1 MNCETISK
9 MVLNIFLLLSL
20 ALQCRATKQPTFEN
34 LNLSTVESFD
44 EFVPEDS
51 TAGPLTRLT
60 LIGNYE
66 STGRPYS
73 GFAAVFPPSRLA
85 FYPSSQSGCV
95 ELVQPSYS
103 SNETY
108 NCEYATN
115 GAFFTWDLTTTGS
128 YCLGN
133 LVSDDRVWQL
143 PTDGTGTGRA
153 NFGIKS
159 DGTIVTGFFSQ
170 STINTTSFSQL
181 ITGYGWLVRDGQSYV
196 KSSQDLGGF
205 DDPNSFVNEKAPRT
219 AVGVFRNGT
228 IVLLEVDGEEDIK
241 AGPDLF
247 EMAELFISLGVESAV
262 NIDGGGSSVSVYK
275 GEIVD
280 VPTCN
285 DTPEVCERAV
295 ANIACVKSI

>member
-1 MNCETISK
+1 MLSVAV
-9 MVLNIFLLLSL
+9 VLAVF
-20 ALQCRATKQPTFEN
+20 ACQCSATKQPTFEN
-34 LNLSTVESFD
+34 LNLSTVEDFD
-44 EFVPEDS
+44 TFTPIDS
-51 TAGPLTRLT
+51 SAGTLTRLT
-60 LIGNYE
+60 LTGNYA

-73 GFAAVFPPSRLA
+73 GFAAVFPPNRLA
-85 FYPSSQSGCV
+85 FYPSSKSGCV
-95 ELVQPSYS
+95 ELVQPSFS

-133 LVSDDRVWQL
+133 LVSDGHVWQL

-153 NFGIKS
+153 NIGITT
-159 DGTIVTGFFSQ
+159 DGAVLTGFLSQ
-170 STINTTSFSQL
+170 STVNTTPFSQL
-181 ITGYGWLVRDGQSYV
+181 ITGYGWLVRDGKSYV
-196 KSSQDLGGF
+196 ESSQDLSGY

-219 AVGVFRNGT
+219 AVGVFQNGT

-247 EMAELFISLGVESAV
+247 EMAELFVSLGVQSAV

-295 ANIACVKSI
+295 ANIACVKSV

>member
-1 MNCETISK
+1 
-9 MVLNIFLLLSL
+9 
-20 ALQCRATKQPTFEN
+20 
-34 LNLSTVESFD
+34 
-44 EFVPEDS
+44 
-51 TAGPLTRLT
+51 
-60 LIGNYE
+60 
-66 STGRPYS
+66 
-73 GFAAVFPPSRLA
+73 
-85 FYPSSQSGCV
+85 
-95 ELVQPSYS
+95 LVQPSFS

-133 LVSDDRVWQL
+133 LVSDGHVWQL

-153 NFGIKS
+153 NIGITT
-159 DGTIVTGFFSQ
+159 DGAVLTGFLSQ
-170 STINTTSFSQL
+170 STVNTTPFSQL
-181 ITGYGWLVRDGQSYV
+181 ITGYGWLVRDGKSYV
-196 KSSQDLGGF
+196 ESSQDLSGY

-219 AVGVFRNGT
+219 AVGVFQNGT

-241 AGPDLF
+241 AGPDLV
-247 EMAELFISLGVESAV
+247 EMAELFVSLGVQSAV

-295 ANIACVKSI
+295 ANIACVKSV